1 MPSYALQ
8 YTAPALISCV
18 LYYLLRLRSRKFPL
32 PPGPKGLPLLGNIY
46 DVPEKQAWLA
56 FIEMSQKYDSDIIS
70 LNLMGT
76 TVIVLNSA
84 TSIQTLLEDKSIIY
98 SNRPSFPM
106 VNDLVGYNWNFGFMP
121 YGPKWK
127 QHRKIFVQQFQPSQM
142 LFHRPLEL
150 KAARV
155 LLQRLLE
162 TPTKF
167 EQHLRHMAGTVIL
180 STAYGIDVQPENDP
194 YIEIAERALYALA
207 RAGRRGAYLVD
218 SLPFLKYVPDFFP
231 GASFKRDARKWRKAV
246 SAMPEAPFNFVKRS
260 LADGTAKSSIASR
273 VLQDMDDAQSTQDQE
288 LVLKNVLGVC
298 YATHRSEQTV
308 SVLNTFILAM
318 TLHPKIQEKARA
330 AVDHAVGKSRLPDF
344 DDKIPYLDAVL
355 REVLRW
361 RPVVP
366 LAIPHAVSE
375 DDVYNDCYYIPR
387 GAVVLGNSWAILH
400 DEAIYG
406 PKPDEFIPERWLNK
420 DGEINT
426 AMREPSAA
434 FGFGRRSCPGRE
446 MAQWSVWICAAS
458 ILATFNISKS
468 VDENG
473 VTLEPSGEYTSGML
487 CHPVPYS
494 CEIVPRSTSV
504 RDMIQD
510 ALQI

>member
-1 MPSYALQ
+1 MPSSPLQ
-8 YTAPALISCV
+8 NAGLALISCV
-18 LYYLLRLRSRKFPL
+18 VYYLLRLRSQKFPL

-56 FIEMSQKYDSDIIS
+56 FIEMTRKYDSDIIS

-84 TSIQTLLEDKSIIY
+84 ASIQTLLEDKSVIY
-98 SNRPSFPM
+98 SDRPPFPM
-106 VNDLVGYNWNFGFMP
+106 VNDLVGYHWNFGFMP

-127 QHRKIFVQQFQPSQM
+127 YHRKIFVQQFQPSQM
-142 LFHRPLEL
+142 LFHRPLQL

-155 LLQRLLE
+155 FLQRLLE
-162 TPTKF
+162 TPAKF
-167 EQHLRHMAGTVIL
+167 EQHLRHMAGMVIL
-180 STAYGIDVQPENDP
+180 STAYGIDVKPENDP
-194 YIEIAERALYALA
+194 YIEIAEKALYALA

-231 GASFKRDARKWRKAV
+231 GAGFKRDARAWRKSV
-246 SAMPEAPFNFVKRS
+246 SAMPEVPYNFVKRS
-260 LADGTAKSSIASR
+260 LAEGTAKSSIASR
-273 VLQDMDDAQSTQDQE
+273 VLQQMDESESTQDQE

-298 YATHRSEQTV
+298 YDAGSDTV
-308 SVLNTFILAM
+308 VSALDTFILAM
-318 TLHPKIQEKARA
+318 TLHPEIQEKAQA
-330 AVDHAVGKSRLPDF
+330 AVDHAVGQRRLPDF
-344 DDKIPYLDAVL
+344 DDSIPYLDAVL

-375 DDVYNDCYYIPR
+375 DDVYNGYYIPR
-387 GAVVLGNSWAILH
+387 GAVVLGNSWAVLH

-458 ILATFNISKS
+458 ILATFNISKG
-468 VDENG
+468 VDEKG

-487 CHPVPYS
+487 CHPVPYR
-494 CEIVPRSTSV
+494 CEILPRSNAV
-504 RDMIQD
+504 RAMIQD
-510 ALQI
+510 ALQN